1 MCIRDRYDFEH
12 HDSVKMGGEVNI
24 SYPKKLWSSMMI
36 FNNGHEDC
44 KKLTPEVVNNQ
55 SGSYLHQ
62 FEWTDKISK
71 IPHDKICTEGYDDS
85 FNETHH
91 AIHYTRGGP
100 WIKDMDYSHI
110 NMLETYDK
118 YKNQLPKGN

>member
-1 MCIRDRYDFEH
+1 
-12 HDSVKMGGEVNI
+12 MGGEKNV
-24 SYPKKLWSSMMI
+24 SYPMKLWSSMMI

-44 KKLTPEVVNNQ
+44 RKLTPEVVNNE
-55 SGSYLHQ
+55 SGMFLHQ
-62 FEWTDKISK
+62 FKWTDKISK

-110 NMLETYDK
+110 NMLDLYEK
-118 YKNQLPKGN
+118 HKRGLPNST